1 MISLTAYKV
10 VHILAVLLVFVA
22 FGAMLGDGTRR
33 RLASSTHGIGMLLA
47 LITGFGMLAR
57 LGIHGPGSWPL
68 WVWLKLVVWLI
79 LGASMALVKKNPKS
93 AKALWWLLPLVGAAA
108 AYLAIYKPNV

>member
-10 VHILAVLLVFVA
+10 AHILGVLLVFVA

-33 RLASSTHGIGMLLA
+33 RLASSTHGIGLLLA

-68 WVWLKLVVWLI
+68 WVWLKLVVFLF
-79 LGASMALVKKNPKS
+79 LGAAMTLAKRNPKS

-108 AYLAIYKPNV
+108 GYLAIYKPNL